1 MRMADFINL
10 KITSQRFH
18 MNNTIETMANEMFI
32 ESWSTNISYEIFFNS
47 CAPIDCTYTYYY
59 QFDALE
65 LLTTFLSV
73 FAGLSLG
80 LRFIVPHLMK
90 LINKIRNRLRMCV

>member
-1 MRMADFINL
+1 
-10 KITSQRFH
+10 
-18 MNNTIETMANEMFI
+18 IETMAYEMFI
-32 ESWSTNISYEIFFNS
+32 ESWSTNTSYENFFNS
-47 CAPIDCTYTYYY
+47 CAPMYCTYTYYY

-90 LINKIRNRLRMCV
+90 LIEKIRNRFRVTPQQ